1 MPRIRHLA
9 IVSPNRERLVNFYT
23 TAFDL
28 RVVYGRPTSTHL
40 SDGDFNLAIVDQKPD
55 LKPGLYVLGF
65 DVDDLQDL
73 EGSLKKA
80 GASSELTPM
89 PSLEFL
95 IQMGTTLISRYM
107 GGALF
112 RTYTRILHSSSG
124 QTCLCV
130 WAIHSIHH

>member
-23 TAFDL
+23 TAFEM

-55 LKPGLYVLGF
+55 LKPGLYVLGL

-80 GASSELTPM
+80 GASSDLTPM
-89 PSLEFL
+89 PKDHDAEYRVLDPDGNRL
-95 IQMGTTLISRYM
+95 DL
-107 GGALF
+107 
-112 RTYTRILHSSSG
+112 
-124 QTCLCV
+124 
-130 WAIHSIHH
+130 AIHGWCVV

>member
-23 TAFDL
+23 TAFEM

-65 DVDDLQDL
+65 DVDDLAGFGRKPE
-73 EGSLKKA
+73 EG
-80 GASSELTPM
+80 
-89 PSLEFL
+89 
-95 IQMGTTLISRYM
+95 RR
-107 GGALF
+107 LF
-112 RTYTRILHSSSG
+112 RSYTDAEG
-124 QTCLCV
+124 P
-130 WAIHSIHH
+130 

>member
-23 TAFDL
+23 TAFDM

-40 SDGDFNLAIVDQKPD
+40 SDGDFNLAIVDQGSD

-65 DVDDLQDL
+65 DVDDMQDL

-80 GASSELTPM
+80 GASSDLMPM
-89 PSLEFL
+89 SKDHDAGYRVLVPAGNLF
-95 IQMGTTLISRYM
+95 
-107 GGALF
+107 ALA
-112 RTYTRILHSSSG
+112 LHG
-124 QTCLCV
+124 WGV
-130 WAIHSIHH
+130 G

>member
-23 TAFDL
+23 TAFDM

-65 DVDDLQDL
+65 DVDDLQNL

-89 PSLEFL
+89 PKDHDAEFRVL
-95 IQMGTTLISRYM
+95 DPDGNHLD
-107 GGALF
+107 L
-112 RTYTRILHSSSG
+112 
-124 QTCLCV
+124 
-130 WAIHSIHH
+130 AIHGWCVV